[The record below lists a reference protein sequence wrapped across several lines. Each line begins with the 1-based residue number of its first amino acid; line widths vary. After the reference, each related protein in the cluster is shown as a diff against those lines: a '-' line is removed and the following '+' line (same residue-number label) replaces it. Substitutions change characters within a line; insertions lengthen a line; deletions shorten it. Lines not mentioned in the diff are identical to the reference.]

1 MKSIISLIA
10 VASVAFFAN
19 GQTVED
25 VYKKICAGQSYIR
38 LDSNG
43 VN

>member
-1 MKSIISLIA
+1 MKSIISLMA

-19 GQTVED
+19 GQTVVD

-38 LDSNG
+38 PDAAG

>member
-1 MKSIISLIA
+1 MKSIITMMA

-19 GQTVED
+19 GSTIQD
-25 VYKKICAGQSYIR
+25 VYKKVCKGQSYIR
-38 LDSNG
+38 PDAAG